1 MMNMKQQM
9 NSFIRNTSFLI
20 LLFAA
25 FDSDTMLQSPLY
37 KSLQNLS
44 KPHPLIHKQKKNSLK
59 NFIPQDQGSDRF
71 HIQYYN
77 KVWNEADFQSLRT

>member
-1 MMNMKQQM
+1 MKLQM
-9 NSFIRNTSFLI
+9 NSFVRNTSFLI
-20 LLFAA
+20 MLFAVA
-25 FDSDTMLQSPLY
+25 FDSDKTLQSPLY

-44 KPHPLIHKQKKNSLK
+44 KPHPLIHKHKKNSLK

-77 KVWNEADFQSLRT
+77 KVWNETSVQSLRT